1 MKAMSLRGKVVGL
14 AVLAAS
20 LPVIITILLMIWQQE
35 EMVTDVRVHVEALG
49 RREAEKITRSIYQ
62 MAALAYRH
70 AVRQLESSAE
80 DARREMRALGPLRLA
95 DDEVTHIIHPD
106 EGTAPPTRPGQAP
119 STETRRG
126 TPRSVT
132 FRPLQFG
139 ETVMDLNTR
148 IDVPSPLVDLVARY
162 NHLDCTLWQ
171 KIRVDGEPAFLRVQ
185 TSWNRPDGSQRGAG
199 TYLTYRPDAPVHGE
213 AWTRSQSL
221 RRVMEGK
228 PVVTCTIIAE
238 HYYVAYFFPI
248 VLAPRPGAPEE
259 VVGMFGFGMRMK
271 ELIADLR
278 ESVLPMKVGTRGYAG
293 ALGVTRDYAG
303 RYIISQGGQRDFEYI
318 GDDPAV
324 REMIGMLLAA
334 DPDPLD
340 IHAAPQREP
349 QVLFHEYTWK
359 NPGEDIER
367 TKTSA
372 IAYFKPF
379 DWGIY
384 AGIYHEDFEQVND
397 EILRN
402 MYMMGGLTLAAG
414 VLVLLVSVGM
424 AMVLGRRIV
433 QPIERIVEAATEIA
447 GGNLREARARLHL
460 PDPPREGADLPTRIL
475 PVPKQ
480 EAEDETGRMY
490 AAIRQ
495 MTGNLISLVSQVQRA
510 SVQLVSA
517 ATEIGATSR
526 HQQSTT
532 RDFETH
538 VAHVVAAVR
547 EISATSR
554 ELAQTMQGVMERTQ
568 ATSATA
574 EEGKAGIERMSRT
587 MRELQ
592 EATRAI
598 SEKLARIH
606 ENASDIGS
614 VVVTITKVAEQ
625 TNLLSLNAAI
635 EAEKAG
641 EYGLG
646 FTVVARE
653 IRRLADQTAVAT
665 LDIERMVRDMQASV
679 GAGVMEIDRF
689 THDVQESVETSDRIT
704 RQLSDVIGEVQALGP
719 RFEKVNDGMRM
730 QSEGAEQISNSM
742 GELSEG
748 AKQLAASSTQFGE
761 AAEQLKESASALQ
774 TEVARFK
781 VT

>member
-20 LPVIITILLMIWQQE
+20 LPVVMTIALMIWQQE
-35 EMVTDVRVHVEALG
+35 EMVGDVRVHVEELG

-70 AVRQLESSAE
+70 AVRQLEQSAE
-80 DARREMRALGPLRLA
+80 DAKREMRALGPLRYA
-95 DDEVTHIIHPD
+95 ETDVTHLLYPD
-106 EGTAPPTRPGQAP
+106 EGTAKPLRPGEMP

-126 TPRSVT
+126 QPRTVT

-139 ETVMDLNTR
+139 GTVMDLNTA
-148 IDVPSPLVDLVARY
+148 IDVPSPLVDTVARY

-171 KIRVDGEPAFLRVQ
+171 KIHIDGEPALLRVQ

-199 TYLTYRPDAPVHGE
+199 TYLRLEPDAPMFSE
-213 AWTRSQSL
+213 AWTRNQSL
-221 RRVMEGK
+221 QQVMDGK
-228 PVVTCTIIAE
+228 PVVTCTVIAD
-238 HYYVAYFFPI
+238 HYYIAYFFPI
-248 VLAPRPGAPEE
+248 LKAPRPGAREE

-271 ELIADLR
+271 DLIEDLR

-303 RYIISQGGQRDFEYI
+303 RYIISQGGTRDFEYI

-324 REMIGMLLAA
+324 QEMMGMLKKS
-334 DPDPLD
+334 DPDPFT
-340 IHAAPQREP
+340 IHTPPLREP
-349 QVLFHEYTWK
+349 EVLFHEYTWR
-359 NPGEDIER
+359 NPGDDREM

-384 AGIYHEDFEQVND
+384 AGIYHEDFERVND
-397 EILRN
+397 EILQN

-414 VLVLLVSVGM
+414 VLVLLLCTGM
-424 AMVLGRRIV
+424 AVLLGRRIV

-447 GGNLREARARLHL
+447 QGNLRDARTLLHI
-460 PDPPREGADLPTRIL
+460 EGEPVQTGVTAVHPIAD
-475 PVPKQ
+475 
-480 EAEDETGRMY
+480 AGDETGRMY

-495 MTGNLISLVSQVQRA
+495 MTKNLTSLVAQVQRA
-510 SVQLVSA
+510 SVQLVSS

-532 RDFETH
+532 KEFETH

-554 ELAQTMQGVMERTQ
+554 ELAHTMQGVMESTQ
-568 ATSATA
+568 AASATA

-592 EATRAI
+592 EATGAI

-606 ENASDIGS
+606 ESAADIGS

-665 LDIERMVRDMQASV
+665 LGIERMVREMQGSV

-689 THDVQESVETSDRIT
+689 THDVEESVETSDRIT
-704 RQLSDVIGEVQALGP
+704 RQLAEVIGGVQLLGP

-730 QSEGAEQISNSM
+730 QSEGAAQISDSM
-742 GELSEG
+742 VELSEG
-748 AKQLAASSTQFGE
+748 AKQLAVSSTQFGE

>member
-20 LPVIITILLMIWQQE
+20 LPVVMTIGLMIWQQE
-35 EMVTDVRVHVEALG
+35 EMVTDVRVHVEELG

-80 DARREMRALGPLRLA
+80 DAKREMRTLGPLRYA
-95 DDEVTHIIHPD
+95 DADVTHTVYPD
-106 EGTAPPTRPGQAP
+106 EGTAKAARPGEVP
-119 STETRRG
+119 STETQRG
-126 TPRSVT
+126 RPRTIT

-139 ETVMDLNTR
+139 DTVMDLNTKV
-148 IDVPSPLVDLVARY
+148 DASSTLVDTVARY
-162 NHLDCTLWQ
+162 NHLDCTFWQ
-171 KIRVDGEPAFLRVQ
+171 KVQVEGETTFLRVQ
-185 TSWNRPDGSQRGAG
+185 TSWNRPDGAERGAG
-199 TYLTYRPDAPVHGE
+199 TYLRYRPDAPLHSE
-213 AWTRSQSL
+213 AWTHSQTL
-221 RRVMEGK
+221 RQVMEGK
-228 PVVTCTIIAE
+228 AVVTCTIIAE
-238 HYYVAYFFPI
+238 HYYIAYFLPLFM
-248 VLAPRPGAPEE
+248 APQAGAPEE

-271 ELIADLR
+271 ELIDDLR
-278 ESVLPMKVGTRGYAG
+278 ESILPMKVGRRGYAG
-293 ALGVTRDYAG
+293 AIGVTREFAG
-303 RYIISQGGQRDFEYI
+303 RYIISQGGKRDFEYI
-318 GDDPAV
+318 GDDPGA
-324 REMIGMLLAA
+324 REMMTLLQTLDPEPHAIHA
-334 DPDPLD
+334 PPLPDPTVKF
-340 IHAAPQREP
+340 HA
-349 QVLFHEYTWK
+349 YTWR
-359 NPGEDIER
+359 NPEDDTEL

-397 EILRN
+397 EILQN
-402 MYMMGGLTLAAG
+402 LYTMGGLTLAAG
-414 VLVLLVSVGM
+414 VLVLLLCVGM
-424 AMVLGRRIV
+424 AVLLGRRIV

-447 GGNLREARARLHL
+447 RGNLRDARVLLHIEEDAGGR
-460 PDPPREGADLPTRIL
+460 PSAAPSPATGST
-475 PVPKQ
+475 
-480 EAEDETGRMY
+480 DETGRMY
-490 AAIRQ
+490 AAIRE
-495 MTGNLISLVSQVQRA
+495 MTKNLASLVAQVQRA
-510 SVQLVSA
+510 SVQLVSS

-532 RDFETH
+532 KEFETH

-554 ELAQTMQGVMERTQ
+554 ELAHTMQDVMESTQ

-574 EEGKAGIERMSRT
+574 EEGRTGIERMSRT

-592 EATRAI
+592 EATGTI

-606 ENASDIGS
+606 ESATDIGS

-665 LDIERMVRDMQASV
+665 LGIERMVREMQASV

-689 THDVQESVETSDRIT
+689 THDVEESVETSDRIT
-704 RQLSDVIGEVQALGP
+704 RQLSDVIGQVQTLGP

-730 QSEGAEQISNSM
+730 QSEGAEQISDSM
-742 GELSEG
+742 VELSEG
-748 AKQLAASSTQFGE
+748 AKQLAVSSTQFGE
-761 AAEQLKESASALQ
+761 AAEQLKESASTLQ